1 MWQCK
6 IKYKLVRTVNF
17 VLMAIERR
25 WFCCFFFLN
34 TSGLA
39 ARCNM
44 HLEQYMP
51 WKLIFSVVCITW
63 TQSPGEKSNH
73 SPYPQHP
80 SLHKVTIPKLK
91 ILVGELFYNF
101 FSSDTGCFSFFL
113 WKRSNENA
121 RTPSR
126 VQFSYHILQVVK

>member
-17 VLMAIERR
+17 VSMAIERR

-44 HLEQYMP
+44 HLEQYMS

-63 TQSPGEKSNH
+63 TQSPDERSNH
-73 SPYPQHP
+73 CPYPQHS
-80 SLHKVTIPKLK
+80 SLHKVTIFLNSRFL
-91 ILVGELFYNF
+91 LVNYFII
-101 FSSDTGCFSFFL
+101 FSPVTLDAFSFFSEREAM
-113 WKRSNENA
+113 KMQGHPPGSNFHI
-121 RTPSR
+121 T
-126 VQFSYHILQVVK
+126 FSK